1 MSPLNIRFKFRP
13 LIELL
18 LCKTSQICVW
28 PLYCLK
34 KIHKNETSLRPTG
47 RTSRF
52 FGECKKSSSH
62 LHIFTQSAFT
72 LIELLVTTAQQNCF
86 SKPKHPYARQG
97 ALHAFLANAK
107 KALHIFTQSAFTLI
121 ELLVVIAIIA
131 ILAAMLLPALQQ
143 ARDRAKA
150 ITCTNQLKQLGLAF
164 TQYCSSNNDAPIPS
178 RKFGIYAITRNELN
192 LSLKAVTQA
201 FPPSINEVANV
212 NIAREFLCPQAT
224 IHQRTSATGVN
235 GYWLQDYT
243 YNSWFGGPDPGDGTL
258 TYYGGV
264 GTLVGKLSRISRNSS
279 KAMIFW
285 DGWRGCQMQKKY
297 SLSSGWGASTNFLE
311 ESIGYSGA
319 HGRNMNQLM
328 VDGHVETNDFIY
340 TKPRST
346 VFEFNV
352 WDATELT
359 KSTKP

>member
-18 LCKTSQICVW
+18 LCKTSQICIW

-34 KIHKNETSLRPTG
+34 KIHKNDTSLRPSG
-47 RTSRF
+47 RTSRLPQAN
-52 FGECKKSSSH
+52 SSH
-62 LHIFTQSAFT
+62 LH
-72 LIELLVTTAQQNCF
+72 L
-86 SKPKHPYARQG
+86 
-97 ALHAFLANAK
+97 
-107 KALHIFTQSAFTLI
+107 FTQSAFTLI

-192 LSLKAVTQA
+192 LSLKVVTQA

-264 GTLVGKLSRISRNSS
+264 GTLIGKLSRISRNSS